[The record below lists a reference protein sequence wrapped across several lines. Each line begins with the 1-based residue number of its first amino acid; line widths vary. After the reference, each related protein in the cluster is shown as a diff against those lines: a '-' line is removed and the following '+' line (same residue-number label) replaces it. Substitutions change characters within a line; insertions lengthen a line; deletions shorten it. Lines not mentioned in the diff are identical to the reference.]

1 MTSEQDAYTIF
12 TNNTKLVVKK
22 VKYTDKDGKE
32 KERTEIIPNT
42 CIDYNV
48 KMFNTYN
55 YTLFAPD
62 NTAMSKAY
70 TAGLPKWS
78 DVVVLYNKYPQDEEH
93 DISAAEKADM
103 AAAKK
108 MIRQIRD
115 FIRYHFVTNSVYA
128 DNHVDGGRFL
138 TLSADNVGVA
148 KEVRISGSN
157 GQLTVSDMKAGHSV
171 TISATD
177 ASRMVN
183 KMARDYWFD
192 NTKTSASSIVTSSFC
207 AIHQISEPLY
217 GNASGKFNE

>member
-1 MTSEQDAYTIF
+1 MHSVRTIG
-12 TNNTKLVVKK
+12 
-22 VKYTDKDGKE
+22 Y
-32 KERTEIIPNT
+32 
-42 CIDYNV
+42 
-48 KMFNTYN
+48 
-55 YTLFAPD
+55 
-62 NTAMSKAY
+62 
-70 TAGLPKWS
+70 
-78 DVVVLYNKYPQDEEH
+78 
-93 DISAAEKADM
+93 AAEKNDM

-108 MIRQIRD
+108 MVRQIRD

-148 KEVRISGSN
+148 KEVRISGGN
-157 GQLTVSDMKAGHSV
+157 GQLTVTDMKAGHSV